1 MKATNLKYDITKSTA
16 PAMPK
21 LGKGTE
27 CVQLLLSQISKDMHE
42 PLVPM
47 FFPILGAQV
56 SETEF
61 QYPDLSWKELCG
73 MMGNLVAD
81 SGCNKGQLS
90 NIVEAICHNLR
101 EHDNTELEKLVE
113 WQKQMKT
120 KSANKEKP
128 ARPDVS
134 FWFPPAD
141 VTNAAFIQNAMTCEK
156 LGGRTQYLNLPE
168 VEMADRMCGGH
179 KQISQMLRNIY
190 DRQRSGALRATA
202 DGVTGNPV
210 LRANLTISSTPYATR
225 KFYKNELFNGT
236 FGRMVFSYKPRM
248 GRDGK
253 IRDRE
258 NMMRL
263 SIRSWMS
270 IL

>member
-1 MKATNLKYDITKSTA
+1 MCATFALSDIKRHARTPRSD
-16 PAMPK
+16 
-21 LGKGTE
+21 
-27 CVQLLLSQISKDMHE
+27 V
-42 PLVPM
+42 
-47 FFPILGAQV
+47 FPILGAQV

-101 EHDNTELEKLVE
+101 EHDSTELEKLVE

-210 LRANLTISSTPYATR
+210 LRTNITISSTPFATR
-225 KFYKNELFNGT
+225 KFYKSELFNGT
-236 FGRMVFSYKPRM
+236 SAEWFSPTRLD
-248 GRDGK
+248 RDARERF
-253 IRDRE
+253 RDRV
-258 NMMRL
+258 NTTIL
-263 SIRSWMS
+263 SIRSWTS
-270 IL
+270 IW